1 MKIISGMRHLS
12 MQDYLDQKRSL
23 TDRLRLIGSPV
34 SNEDL
39 QLFILHGLNVEYDPL
54 IISLNSKP
62 TVVSFNELAGILLT
76 REQCLQKNVVT
87 SAVIPS
93 SVSIPSSL
101 TPSQMPQANIAV
113 DNLSSTI
120 TEADLFSQFQAF
132 LASKNGSWRTKF
144 SSKGTSSANDS
155 SDKPTCQ
162 LCAKKDHTADRCYK
176 RFDSTYKPPPPR
188 FQSRVRPPSPQ
199 ALLVQ
204 PGSAPPE
211 SWYMD
216 SGASAHVSP
225 DLNCFTS

>member
-1 MKIISGMRHLS
+1 LHV
-12 MQDYLDQKRSL
+12 DYDL
-23 TDRLRLIGSPV
+23 LIV
-34 SNEDL
+34 
-39 QLFILHGLNVEYDPL
+39 
-54 IISLNSKP
+54 SLNFKP
-62 TVVSFNELAGILLT
+62 TTIPFNELAEILLT
-76 REQCLQKNVVT
+76 HEQRLQKNDVT

-113 DNLSSTI
+113 DNLSSAI

-132 LASKNGSWRTKF
+132 LASKNGSWRIKI
-144 SSKGTSSANDS
+144 SYKGTSSANDS

-162 LCAKKDHTADRCYK
+162 LCAKKGHTADRCYK

-225 DLNCFTS
+225 DLNCFTSYSPYSGMINFRLVMGKVCLFCILVHRLWLHLLNLWS